1 MKIRFHGQE
10 VRVRLGLS
18 EVAALCDGR
27 QVQTQLRLGPVPS
40 AQLSFIVRPARV
52 SMLEAHFTGGN
63 LLLQVPETLL
73 HGWLDD
79 TREGF
84 ERRQHIV
91 GDTTLLLKLE
101 KDYACMHPKEDD
113 SSHENTF
120 EWARLDV
127 TAMPPALNPDGTQDD

>member
-1 MKIRFHGQE
+1 MYELQA
-10 VRVRLGLS
+10 VR
-18 EVAALCDGR
+18 
-27 QVQTQLRLGPVPS
+27 
-40 AQLSFIVRPARV
+40 
-52 SMLEAHFTGGN
+52 
-63 LLLQVPETLL
+63 
-73 HGWLDD
+73 
-79 TREGF
+79 GF